1 MKEVNYMKEK
11 LRQLLEECMEN
22 GSENDLN
29 ALAYLLE
36 GVQEKIKQK
45 RDTFIGS
52 LLHMERK
59 IENNS
64 YEITIPLHP
73 VLNNNLN
80 IIHGGITATLLDSVM
95 GSAVYDHLPLGSSA
109 VTNQLNIHYIAP
121 GIGDSIR
128 CRAEIIHKGSKTVVV
143 SGEAY
148 RSDGKKIAHAT
159 ATFFIIP
166 VQKS

>member
-1 MKEVNYMKEK
+1 MSKEGEMKEVNYMKEK

-80 IIHGGITATLLDSVM
+80 IIHG
-95 GSAVYDHLPLGSSA
+95 
-109 VTNQLNIHYIAP
+109 
-121 GIGDSIR
+121 
-128 CRAEIIHKGSKTVVV
+128 
-143 SGEAY
+143 
-148 RSDGKKIAHAT
+148 
-159 ATFFIIP
+159 
-166 VQKS
+166 